1 MKGIFNGV
9 LKAIGFIV
17 MGLLAFYL
25 LVFVTGWF

>member
-1 MKGIFNGV
+1 MKGFFYGI

-17 MGLLAFYL
+17 LGLLAFYL

>member
-1 MKGIFNGV
+1 MKGILNGV

>member
-1 MKGIFNGV
+1 MKGFFNGV